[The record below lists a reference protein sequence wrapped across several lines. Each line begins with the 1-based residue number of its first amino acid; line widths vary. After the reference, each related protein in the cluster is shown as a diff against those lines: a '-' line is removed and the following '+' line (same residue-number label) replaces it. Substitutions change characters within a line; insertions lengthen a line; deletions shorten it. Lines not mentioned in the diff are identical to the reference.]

1 MIRRVIAGFMVLVM
15 LATYVVPADAKIAV
29 VVQRG
34 LSAQDEYS
42 DSAPTFYRDLLATV
56 RGTLDVL
63 GADYDLVYQSLN
75 ATKTHWLR
83 TGQIVYGAGT
93 PSAYVK
99 SYDAVLHVVVGTGA
113 SATYRPDSL
122 VCMMSRITDT
132 SLTTVRY
139 NTVPQ
144 IFVSSNGSLTGA
156 ISQDSAAFNT
166 TDMTN
171 HSPLGQVVW
180 SPGNPFPYRAG
191 VAKTTVLSSNVSSA
205 SGNFRVLLRSGTGA
219 GRWSFAATSTP
230 RVWPDSL
237 GRNDG
242 PTFNS
247 DTAVVYAKTLSTIA
261 SAKPIIFVNHSDF
274 QSTHTDMAPLL
285 VALAYA
291 DSATGGAVLS
301 GAKNM
306 PVKVGIQIRG
316 GFSRGAQLGIPTS
329 TGGMTIED
337 STTFKASI
345 DSLASLNV
353 PMVLGVNID
362 SLDTYTTY
370 DKRWWANVPM
380 LKYGVYQRAGIDT
393 TVWGTGGNGRASFDN
408 PRDIFGTWRNRA
420 AFGDSLVH
428 SVQTADTSLT
438 QLVRGAF
445 YKLESTFGARKVDHI
460 LMAPGDDWCPKN
472 GLTLGPDSV
481 IYALSKGGARG
492 VVVNPARE
500 RTGVYTA
507 GQGFHQRPGNDP
519 LVYNRSRAPF
529 KFLATPSYLDSGSVR
544 FDNGDAGR
552 YPTLVQTER
561 MWRDMMTTH
570 SFGIYNALG
579 DAQGMS
585 WSADS
590 TRNVRARILT
600 VHASDLQ
607 SGTRGDASTIP
618 LRPGYWVIK
627 NFVNQIKTINSFS
640 YRGKPLFIIAYPEDC
655 EP

>member
-1 MIRRVIAGFMVLVM
+1 MVLVM

-29 VVQRG
+29 VVMRG
-34 LSAQDEYS
+34 ATAQDEYS
-42 DSAPTFYRDLLATV
+42 QADPTYYRDLLATV

-99 SYDAVLHVVVGTGA
+99 SYDAVLHVIFSMA
-113 SATYRPDSL
+113 STAAYRPDSL
-122 VCMMSRITDT
+122 WMMMSRASDT

-144 IFVSSNGSLTGA
+144 IFVSTNGNLSGPVSA
-156 ISQDSAAFNT
+156 QDSSAFNT

-171 HSPLGQVVW
+171 QTPLGQVVW

-191 VAKTTVLSSNVSSA
+191 VSKTTVLASDAASK
-205 SGNFRVLLRSGTGA
+205 SGNYRVLLRSGTGA

-247 DTAVVYAKTLSTIA
+247 DTAVVYAKTLSTIP
-261 SAKPIIFVNHSDF
+261 SAKPIIFVNHADF
-274 QSTHTDMAPLL
+274 QGTHTDMAALL

-291 DSATGGAVLS
+291 DSSTGGAVLA

-316 GFSRGAQLGIPTS
+316 GFSRGRQLGIPTS

-353 PMVLGVNID
+353 PMVLGVNVD
-362 SLDTYTTY
+362 SLDTYTNY
-370 DKRWWANVPM
+370 DKRWWANAPM
-380 LKYGVYQRAGIDT
+380 VKYGVYQRAGIDT

-408 PRDIFGTWRNRA
+408 PRDIFGMWRNRA
-420 AFGDSLVH
+420 AFGDSTVH
-428 SVQTADTSLT
+428 SVQTADTSIA

-445 YKLESTFGARKVDHI
+445 SKLASTFGSGKVDRI

-472 GLTLGPDSV
+472 GLSLGVDSV
-481 IYALSKGGARG
+481 VYGLSKGGAKG

-500 RTGVYTA
+500 RIGVYTA

-544 FDNGDAGR
+544 FDNGDQGR

-570 SFGIYNALG
+570 SFGIYNTLG
-579 DAQGMS
+579 NVQGMS
-585 WSADS
+585 WSTDS

-600 VHASDLQ
+600 IHASDLQ